1 MIGGGEAKGTVFTL
15 PTDPKTLLLFFRFNT
30 PSLSFAILRYVVL
43 LSECELFFKPETVV
57 NLTKCLLA
65 MRPMS
70 AIF

>member
-1 MIGGGEAKGTVFTL
+1 MIGGGDTNGTVLSL
-15 PTDPKTLLLFFRFNT
+15 PTVPKTLLLFFRLNV
-30 PSLSFAILRYVVL
+30 PSFSFDTLRYAVL